1 MIFVDHQSSTSLQT
15 QIYRQIV
22 EQIITGN
29 FQPGDLLPAT
39 RKLALEL
46 SVSRNTVLGAYS
58 QLTAEGYVESQIGSG
73 YRVCALP
80 VRLISSSSEPQSKES
95 NESKTH
101 QDNKQFRF
109 SFEYG
114 SVDNSIFPYTQWKK
128 SLNRTLD
135 GMVELPAHT
144 YPERQ
149 GLFKLQKNLCLYL
162 FHARGVNCRPEQ
174 IVITSGHQYS
184 MEIVANIFKNTSK
197 KFAIE
202 NPGYDGTRK
211 IFENHDFTIMP
222 VNLDSSGVK
231 LEELRDIRPDL
242 LYLTPSHQYPTGAVL
257 PIGKR
262 YEILDMAA
270 NKDFYVI
277 EDDYDS
283 ELRYDTAPIPSLYSL
298 DRCGRTIYAGTFS
311 KTLFPALRMAFLV
324 LPENLMDRYHEF
336 YGRYNSRVSSLMQL
350 TLADFI
356 ETGHYQRHLSKIRVL
371 YKKRQ
376 KEFLNAFN
384 QVFGNQA
391 TLTGDLAGVHF
402 LVTVKNCP
410 LPEKMI
416 ERIRESGINITDSI
430 PYYLKPLKKPNGQF
444 IISFASV
451 KPDHYQ
457 PGLQALKDA
466 IFTSDDQQTSTP
478 NLVNFSNN

>member
-80 VRLISSSSEPQSKES
+80 VRLISGNSELQSKES
-95 NESKTH
+95 SESKRH
-101 QDNKQFRF
+101 QGEKHFRF

-135 GMVELPAHT
+135 RMIELPAHT

-149 GLFKLQKNLCLYL
+149 GLFKLQKNLCFYL
-162 FHARGVNCRPEQ
+162 FHARGVSCRPEQ
-174 IVITSGHQYS
+174 IVITPGHQYS
-184 MEIVANIFKNTSK
+184 MEIVANIFKDTSK
-197 KFAIE
+197 KLAIE

-211 IFENHDFTIMP
+211 IFENHDFTIIP

-231 LEELRDIRPDL
+231 IKELRDIRPDL

-270 NKDFYVI
+270 KKDFYVI

-283 ELRYDTAPIPSLYSL
+283 ELRYDTAMIPSLYSL

-311 KTLFPALRMAFLV
+311 KTLFPALRMAFIV
-324 LPENLMDRYHEF
+324 IPENLMDRYQEY
-336 YGRYNSRVSSLMQL
+336 YGRYNSRVSSLLQL

-356 ETGHYQRHLSKIRVL
+356 ETGQYQRHLNKIRVL

-376 KEFLNAFN
+376 KDFLNVFN
-384 QVFGNQA
+384 QVFSNQA
-391 TLTGDLAGVHF
+391 TITGDMAGVHF
-402 LVTVKNCP
+402 LITVKDCP
-410 LPEKMI
+410 QPEEMI
-416 ERIRESGINITDSI
+416 DRILENGINITDST
-430 PYYLKPLKKPNGQF
+430 PYYLSPSKKPAGQF
-444 IISFASV
+444 VISFASV
-451 KPDHYQ
+451 QPDQYL

-466 IFTSDDQQTSTP
+466 IYQVDD
-478 NLVNFSNN
+478 

>member
-1 MIFVDHQSSTSLQT
+1 MILINHQSTTSLQN
-15 QIYRQIV
+15 QIYLQIV
-22 EQIITGN
+22 EQIIAGN
-29 FQPGDLLPAT
+29 FKPGDLMPAT

-46 SVSRNTVLGAYS
+46 SVSRNTVLGAYA
-58 QLTAEGYVESQIGSG
+58 QLSAEGYLESQIGSG

-80 VRLISSSSEPQSKES
+80 VSLISKNSEAQSIDKS
-95 NESKTH
+95 ITDTH
-101 QDNKQFRF
+101 QTEKQFRF

-114 SVDNSIFPYTQWKK
+114 SVDNSIFPYTPWKK
-128 SLNRTLD
+128 SINRSLD
-135 GMVELPAHT
+135 AMVELPAHT

-149 GLFKLQKNLCLYL
+149 GLFKLQKNLCSYL
-162 FHARGVNCRPEQ
+162 FHARGVSCRPEQ
-174 IVITSGHQYS
+174 IIITPGHQYS
-184 MEIVANIFKNTSK
+184 MEIVANIFKNSNR

-222 VNLDSSGVK
+222 VNLESSGVK
-231 LEELRDIRPDL
+231 TEEIREIHPDL
-242 LYLTPSHQYPTGAVL
+242 LYLTPSHQYPTGVVL

-270 NKDFYVI
+270 KKDFYVI

-311 KTLFPALRMAFLV
+311 KTLFPALRMAFIV

-356 ETGHYQRHLSKIRVL
+356 ETGHYQRHLNKIRVL

-384 QVFGNQA
+384 QVFGDQA

-416 ERIRESGINITDSI
+416 ERIFESGINITDSI
-430 PYYLKPLKKPNGQF
+430 PYYLKPLKKPDGQF

-466 IFTSDDQQTSTP
+466 IFNSDDQ
-478 NLVNFSNN
+478 